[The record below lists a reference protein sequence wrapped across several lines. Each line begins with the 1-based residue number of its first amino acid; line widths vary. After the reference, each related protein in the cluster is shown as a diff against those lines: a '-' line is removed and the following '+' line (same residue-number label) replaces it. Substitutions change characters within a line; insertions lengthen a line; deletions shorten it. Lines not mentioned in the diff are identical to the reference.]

1 MLSAPVA
8 DSDDDAMTV
17 EEVAR
22 RAGTTSRNV
31 RSYQTKG
38 LLPHPRKEGRV
49 GLYDR
54 FHLAR
59 LKLISNMQERGYSL
73 AAIGDLLDAWD
84 TRKSVGEMLGLER
97 ALSSRYNDERRREMT
112 RSELEQRF
120 EALRRQPSL
129 WARAIDLA
137 LVVPASDDRFVVPS
151 PRLLDVAQ
159 TMLEVGV
166 PPEVALDELGNLR
179 TQLAGVASSL
189 VGLFKTHVWKPWVDA
204 GRPIGQ
210 LPSLVRKIRKL
221 RPLPT
226 VTVGAILAQAL
237 DAELEA
243 NVGELLSQVGGDSAD
258 SRSSPRG

>member
-1 MLSAPVA
+1 MYSWPVT

-38 LLPHPRKEGRV
+38 LLPHPRKAGRV
-49 GLYDR
+49 GLYNR

-84 TRKSVGEMLGLER
+84 GRKTVGEMLGLER
-97 ALSSRYNDERRREMT
+97 ALSSRYHDERRRELT
-112 RSELEQRF
+112 RTELEQRF
-120 EALRRQPSL
+120 EALRGRSDL
-129 WARAIDLA
+129 WDRSIALA
-137 LVVPASDDRFVVPS
+137 LIVPTEGDRFAVPS

-159 TMLEVGV
+159 TMLDAGV
-166 PPEVALDELGNLR
+166 PPEVALDELANLR
-179 TQLAGVASSL
+179 TQLSSVAKSL
-189 VGLFKTHVWKPWVDA
+189 VALFKDHVWKPWLDA

-226 VTVGAILAQAL
+226 VTVNAILAQAL

-243 NVGELLSQVGGDSAD
+243 NVGELLSQVSKEKQ
-258 SRSSPRG
+258 

>member
-1 MLSAPVA
+1 MNG

-17 EEVAR
+17 EEIAR

-38 LLPHPRKEGRV
+38 LLPHPRKAGRV

-59 LKLISNMQERGYSL
+59 LKLISSMQERGYSL

-84 TRKSVGEMLGLER
+84 GRKTVGEMLGLER
-97 ALSSRYNDERRREMT
+97 ALSSRYHDERRRELT

-120 EALRRQPSL
+120 EALRRQRDL
-129 WARAIDLA
+129 WDRAIA
-137 LVVPASDDRFVVPS
+137 LELIIPTDGDRFAVPS

-159 TMLEVGV
+159 TMLDAGV
-166 PPEVALDELGNLR
+166 PPEVALDELANLR
-179 TQLAGVASSL
+179 TQLSGVAKSL
-189 VGLFKTHVWKPWVDA
+189 VSLFKDHVWKPWVDA

-210 LPSLVRKIRKL
+210 LPALVRKIRKL

-226 VTVGAILAQAL
+226 VTVNAILAQAL

-243 NVGELLSQVGGDSAD
+243 TVGELLSQVSNEG
-258 SRSSPRG
+258 

>member
-1 MLSAPVA
+1 MTDP
-8 DSDDDAMTV
+8 DDDAMTV
-17 EEVAR
+17 EEIAR

-38 LLPHPRKEGRV
+38 LLPHPRKAGRV

-59 LKLISNMQERGYSL
+59 LKLINNMQERGYSL
-73 AAIGDLLDAWD
+73 AAIGDLLEAWD
-84 TRKSVGEMLGLER
+84 SRKTVGEMLGLER
-97 ALSSRYNDERRREMT
+97 ALSSRYHDERRREMT
-112 RSELEQRF
+112 RVELEQRF

-129 WARAIDLA
+129 WARAIDLG
-137 LVVPASDDRFVVPS
+137 LVLPAADDRFSVPS

-159 TMLEVGV
+159 TMLDVGV
-166 PPEVALDELGNLR
+166 PPEVALDELGRLR
-179 TQLAGVASSL
+179 TQLGEVAKSL
-189 VGLFKTHVWKPWVDA
+189 VRLFKTHVWKPWVDA

-226 VTVGAILAQAL
+226 VTVGAILAQAM

-243 NVGELLSQVGGDSAD
+243 NVGELLSQVRRD
-258 SRSSPRG
+258 RSSP